1 MEVVRKARRAGLG
14 DVGRA
19 MELAMFG
26 ADIHENSGVPESE
39 SHQPKQGR
47 RRGRQ
52 PNDGWNG
59 LLESDSDQESA
70 EDSGSERE
78 WEGWEADFTNP
89 RKHRR
94 SLPPD
99 SGVQWESGWH
109 WSSTTSPSK
118 LNGLVS
124 PTGTNFDDYD
134 FPAKPV
140 AAVDAAARSNCAS
153 LNVPP
158 RTLSSYASA
167 DSLLKRSLQSG
178 SLRRP
183 RRPESPSSYLT
194 HARARSPLAGEL
206 DDTEYYGSESGFA
219 VPSPPQ
225 YMPDTAY
232 PSRVPAEISLRQA
245 SSGYPTQR
253 VPMSMAMTTITS
265 TVTAGDDAGPGRK
278 GKGKGKARALET
290 PPRPARKRSLTVQ
303 GALSPRPSTVD
314 SLRDSPGTGTL
325 HTPEGGG
332 ERSAKPGRLKLAKL
346 SFAQVAAVS
355 SGSSYL
361 GSRNLAPPPLSAT
374 STSSFE
380 SPQFA
385 RPEESD

>member
-26 ADIHENSGVPESE
+26 AEIHKNGAWPESE
-39 SHQPKQGR
+39 GHQPRQER

-52 PNDGWNG
+52 PNDRWDN
-59 LLESDSDQESA
+59 LLESDSDQEST

-89 RKHRR
+89 RKHRY

-109 WSSTTSPSK
+109 WGSNMSLRRPTE
-118 LNGLVS
+118 LVS
-124 PTGTNFDDYD
+124 PTRANLDDYD
-134 FPAKPV
+134 FPATPV
-140 AAVDAAARSNCAS
+140 AAIGAAARPNPVS

-194 HARARSPLAGEL
+194 HTRARSPLADEL
-206 DDTEYYGSESGFA
+206 DDAEYYGPEPGFA
-219 VPSPPQ
+219 MSSPPQ
-225 YMPDTAY
+225 YMPDVAY
-232 PSRVPAEISLRQA
+232 PSRVPTEAGLRQA
-245 SSGYPTQR
+245 ASGHPAQR

-265 TVTAGDDAGPGRK
+265 TVTAGDDAGPSRK
-278 GKGKGKARALET
+278 GKGKGKARTLET
-290 PPRPARKRSLTVQ
+290 PARPVRKRSLTMQ
-303 GALSPRPSTVD
+303 GALSPRPSMAD
-314 SLRDSPGTGTL
+314 SLRDSPGTL
-325 HTPEGGG
+325 STPEGG
-332 ERSAKPGRLKLAKL
+332 ERPAKHGRLKLAKL
-346 SFAQVAAVS
+346 SFAQVAAMG
-355 SGSSYL
+355 SGSSSL
-361 GSRNLAPPPLSAT
+361 ASRSLAPPPLSAT
-374 STSSFE
+374 SISSFE

-385 RPEESD
+385 HPEDSD